1 MKDLLLQHRVIVCTG
16 SGGVGKT
23 TISAALGVLA
33 AKLGKRVLVLTIDP
47 ARRLATSLGIAPD
60 LPQAQVP
67 GQDYPGRLS
76 AGMIDQQRIFADFIR
91 RYAPDQTT
99 VDALFQNALYQQL
112 STTLSGSQEFTSLAK
127 LVEACESGLYDLVIL
142 DTPPAAHAVD
152 FLHAPQKLNA
162 VFDST
167 IVSMFMG
174 RTKGLELASAAWKM
188 SVKLLLRTLNFVT
201 GSEFVATFH
210 QFFSAIDAIAPD
222 IRQTNLKAQQ
232 LLLDP
237 STAFVL
243 VTSFD
248 QAKILEG
255 EAFHADLTAAGY
267 HLKKVI
273 VNRAWPAWAEPGSA
287 EVLRTQQDL
296 IERGES
302 SLAALHRQLCAY
314 YAERARAHTRFD
326 AVIKL
331 AEFDSEVVGLT
342 ALDLLAER
350 LAAV

>member
-1 MKDLLLQHRVIVCTG
+1 MRDLLLQHQVIVCTG

-23 TISAALGVLA
+23 TLSAALGVLA
-33 AKLGKRVLVLTIDP
+33 ARLGKRVLVLTIDP
-47 ARRLATSLGIAPD
+47 ARRLATTLGIAADVPEA
-60 LPQAQVP
+60 LVP
-67 GQDYPGRLS
+67 GQNYAGVLS

-91 RYAPDQTT
+91 RHAPQQAT
-99 VDALFQNALYQQL
+99 VDALFNNALYQQL

-127 LVEACESGLYDLVIL
+127 LVEACESGQYDLVIL

-167 IVSMFMG
+167 MVSMFMG

-210 QFFSAIDAIAPD
+210 QFFTAIDAIAPD
-222 IRQTNLKAQQ
+222 IREINLKAQQ
-232 LLLDP
+232 LLLDG

-248 QAKILEG
+248 QAKIIEG
-255 EAFHADLTAAGY
+255 EAFHADLSAAGY

-287 EVLRTQQDL
+287 EVLRTQQEL
-296 IERGES
+296 MQHGEAA
-302 SLAALHRQLCAY
+302 LAHLHRQLCAY
-314 YAERARAHTRFD
+314 YAERARAHTRFED
-326 AVIKL
+326 VIKL
-331 AEFDSEVVGLT
+331 AEFDSEVVGLS
-342 ALDLLAER
+342 ALESLADR